1 MSKSLVVMG
10 NIWTGDPK
18 NPHAEALRVVGD
30 RIVQVGEKSDV
41 VPAKGEEIYDFGD
54 CLVTPGFTD
63 SHIHFGAYARA
74 GMYPDCGNAN
84 SLEELLDF
92 LGGQVQGAAPDRWIR
107 CINFIELNWEHPAV
121 PSRLQLDRIA
131 PETPLLVSHYG
142 AHFHIANTKAFEL
155 SSLWDSHDPEI
166 ERGADGLPT
175 GRLFDSGADAMIK
188 IIEAQ
193 YETNEALM
201 SFSERALKK
210 LSSMGIVAL
219 HACDAPSYALGERP
233 DILQDLDEMGKLSMH
248 VLLYHDEL
256 PNFAIRSGAGLNG
269 GHIAYAGL
277 KLFADGSLGARTAAL
292 NEPYSDKS
300 DEYGRLL
307 YPDEKLMEKLR
318 AAQKRR
324 IQVQIHAIGDAAN
337 EQVVG
342 CVEAVQR
349 ELGRPAFPFRLNH
362 AIVLPEGMPERIARA
377 GIVVDLQPIQMW
389 DDRNMAPSR
398 LGERLYHRTYQLRKL
413 ADAGVLLTG
422 SSDAP
427 CDDPNPWYGIGIA
440 ATHRGLDGLMLEG
453 QDASQKLTIDEALAL
468 YTMNPWKALGVKD
481 GKAGILVPGARAD
494 IAVADRN
501 VFELA
506 PGDICK
512 VKNQATFFEGR
523 RVF

>member
-1 MSKSLVVMG
+1 MSKSCVVTG
-10 NIWTGDPK
+10 TIWTGDPR
-18 NPHAEALRVVGD
+18 NPRAEALRVVDD
-30 RIVQVGEKSDV
+30 RIVQVGARSFV
-41 VPAKGEEIYDFGD
+41 APAKDEDVWDFGS

-74 GMYPDCGNAN
+74 GMYPDCGTAN
-84 SLEELLDF
+84 SLEELLEF
-92 LGGQVQGAAPDRWIR
+92 LRAQVKDAAPGQWIR
-107 CINFIELNWEHPAV
+107 CVNFIELNWKRPAV
-121 PSRLQLDRIA
+121 PSRLQLDGVA

-142 AHFHIANTKAFEL
+142 AHFHVANTKAFEL
-155 SSLWDSHDPEI
+155 SGLWDSHDPEI

-188 IIEAQ
+188 AVEAQ

-233 DILQDLDEMGKLSMH
+233 DILQDLDERGALPMR
-248 VLLYHDEL
+248 VFLYHDEL

-277 KLFADGSLGARTAAL
+277 KFFADGSLGARTAAL
-292 NEPYSDKS
+292 NEPYSDKD
-300 DEYGRLL
+300 DECGRLL
-307 YPDEKLMEKLR
+307 YTDEKLMEKLR

-324 IQVQIHAIGDAAN
+324 IQVQVHAIGDAAN
-337 EQVVG
+337 EQVVR
-342 CVEAVQR
+342 CMEAVQR
-349 ELGRPAFPFRLNH
+349 ELGRPTFSYRLNH

-389 DDRNMAPSR
+389 DDRNMAPLR
-398 LGERLYHRTYQLRKL
+398 LGGRLYRRAYQLRRL

-427 CDDPNPWYGIGIA
+427 CDDPNPWYGMGIA
-440 ATHRGLDGLMLEG
+440 ATHRGLDGAMLEG
-453 QDASQKLTIDEALAL
+453 QDAGQKLTRDEALAL
-468 YTMNPWKALGVKD
+468 YTTNPWKALGVKD
-481 GKAGILVPGARAD
+481 GTSGMLVPGARAD

-506 PGDICK
+506 PEDLCK

>member
-107 CINFIELNWEHPAV
+107 CINFIELNWKRPAV

-131 PETPLLVSHYG
+131 LETPLLVSHYG

-155 SSLWDSHDPEI
+155 SGLWDSHDSEI

-233 DILQDLDEMGKLSMH
+233 DILQDLDEMGKLPMH

-398 LGERLYHRTYQLRKL
+398 LGERLYHRTYQLRRL
-413 ADAGVLLTG
+413 ADTGVLLTG

-481 GKAGILVPGARAD
+481 GTAGILVPGARAD